1 MSVERQQQ
9 LPRTGEQRSGGR
21 HSDQHQHA
29 ARIQQELLARYKP
42 LAPEVESTEVDASDG
57 SAMTRGMHPRPGRA
71 AEHRGPLLAA
81 SPMHSI
87 RRVSLLSYGGFEFQK
102 SQGAP
107 AWRAVST

>member
-1 MSVERQQQ
+1 VVADTATSTSTR
-9 LPRTGEQRSGGR
+9 P
-21 HSDQHQHA
+21 
-29 ARIQQELLARYKP
+29 RIQQELLARYKP

-57 SAMTRGMHPRPGRA
+57 SAMTRGLHPRPGRA

-107 AWRAVST
+107 AWRAVGTCCHGIRCGVVQQRIE